1 MTMLVLGIALSLL
14 KYLDIAPV
22 AQWSWWWVLTP
33 FALTILWWAWA
44 DSTGYT
50 KRKAME
56 KMDQRKKDRLDKQK
70 QALGMQPR
78 KPR

>member
-1 MTMLVLGIALSLL
+1 MYMLVLGIALSLL

-56 KMDQRKKDRLDKQK
+56 KMDQRKKDRIDKQK
-70 QALGMQPR
+70 QALGMRPR
-78 KPR
+78 NPR

>member
-1 MTMLVLGIALSLL
+1 MYMLVLGIALSLL

-56 KMDQRKKDRLDKQK
+56 KMDQRKKDRLDKHK

-78 KPR
+78 MPR